1 MQASQLLIHHSPET
15 ISLWA
20 FEEGNVRMHGLTIN
34 LDINPEISCFLDMFL
49 NTICDVDVACTDQE
63 PDSEKKKK
71 KNPSKTCTHHLI
83 KCTSVETST
92 QSASTGNIMGPNFFL
107 CCYLC
112 TKLDKSV
119 HAVFFSTL
127 LSEAVCR
134 RCQAESSNRW
144 FAFIT
149 CDRLGLTAFS
159 VTMETGN

>member
-71 KNPSKTCTHHLI
+71 KTHP
-83 KCTSVETST
+83 K
-92 QSASTGNIMGPNFFL
+92 
-107 CCYLC
+107 
-112 TKLDKSV
+112 
-119 HAVFFSTL
+119 HART
-127 LSEAVCR
+127 
-134 RCQAESSNRW
+134 
-144 FAFIT
+144 T
-149 CDRLGLTAFS
+149 
-159 VTMETGN
+159 

>member
-1 MQASQLLIHHSPET
+1 MLQ
-15 ISLWA
+15 
-20 FEEGNVRMHGLTIN
+20 
-34 LDINPEISCFLDMFL
+34 
-49 NTICDVDVACTDQE
+49 DQE
-63 PDSEKKKK
+63 LDSEKKNNK
-71 KNPSKTCTHHLI
+71 CAHHLI

-92 QSASTGNIMGPNFFL
+92 RSASTGNIMGPNFFL

-119 HAVFFSTL
+119 RAVFFSTL
-127 LSEAVCR
+127 LSASEAVCR
-134 RCQAESSNRW
+134 RCQSESSNRW